1 LVFRYVILLWDEQLA
16 GLAARAQALAERLHA
31 KSTQW
36 REVINTN
43 GLRVLV
49 AGATPPFDACVL
61 LGEADRGPVGA
72 VLGEIYRRNAPQSPA
87 LLARR
92 EAAQIQVTQ
101 GRILAS
107 AYWGNY
113 VALIEDTNSRSRFVF
128 NDPCGTLPCYFAK
141 HLGVQVVFSCVGDSQ
156 VMGLPLSVNSDFV
169 RARAVNGFLDFD
181 IPSLL
186 GVSSVHRGECV
197 EFNREAE
204 CVSRAVYWHPASFER
219 ARELILEPELAAQ
232 ALRDT
237 VGDCVNSMAAS
248 HSRVVAQVSGGL
260 DSSIVLGCLAQA
272 PNKPDITCYT
282 DYVRESVCDERRW
295 ARYAT
300 QRKNLRHVEIG
311 RQPESLKYRELPAL
325 AASMEPASY
334 FPHWL
339 RGPLNRSLAKEYGAT
354 ALFTGEGGD
363 SCLCSTSYVFAV
375 NHALRRYG
383 FGRRALRTAA
393 MVARRRDRTI
403 WGVLVKAVGGELFGV
418 GTGGY
423 RRQLATVCRLVSSDV
438 RGALETESRASS
450 SWLAARGPVT
460 QESLLR
466 LGTLAFPPSFY
477 DLSTQPEVEA
487 PVSLSP
493 LCTQPVFEVCMRIP
507 VDVHF
512 DGGRVRGLARR
523 AFADLLPEPIFRR
536 QWKDRPL
543 SMAQGVIQCNL
554 KFVRETLME
563 GYLMRENILD
573 RGAVELALQSSPTES
588 AALSGE
594 VLSHV
599 DLELWIRNFA

>member
-1 LVFRYVILLWDEQLA
+1 VFRYVILLWDAQLA
-16 GLAARAQALAERLHA
+16 ATAARAQALAGRLHA

-36 REVINTN
+36 RDVIDTD
-43 GLRVLV
+43 GVTVLV
-49 AGATPPFDACVL
+49 AGAAPPFDARVL
-61 LGEADRGPVGA
+61 FGEADGGPVGV
-72 VLGEIYRRNAPQSPA
+72 VLGELYRRNTPQQQPIVG
-87 LLARR
+87 RR

-113 VALIEDTNSRSRFVF
+113 VALIEDPHSRSRFVF

-141 HLGVQVVFSCVGDSQ
+141 HRSVQVVFSCVGDAQ
-156 VMGLPLSVNSDFV
+156 VLGLPLSVNGDFV
-169 RARAVNGFLDFD
+169 RARAANGFLDFD
-181 IPSLL
+181 IPSLQ

-197 EFNREAE
+197 EFDREAE
-204 CVSRAVYWHPASFER
+204 CVSRAVYWHPASFEGVG
-219 ARELILEPELAAQ
+219 EPIVQPELAAQ
-232 ALRDT
+232 ALRKT
-237 VGDCVNSMAAS
+237 VSDCVNSMAAS

-260 DSSIVLGCLAQA
+260 DSSIVLGCLAEA
-272 PNKPDITCYT
+272 PNRPEITCYT

-300 QRKNLRHVEIG
+300 QRKNHRHVEVG
-311 RQPESLKYRELPAL
+311 REPGSLRYEELPAL

-339 RGPLNRSLAKEYGAT
+339 RGPLNRSLAREYGAT
-354 ALFTGEGGD
+354 AVFTGEGGD

-383 FGRRALRTAA
+383 VGRRTLRTAM

-403 WGVLVKAVGGELFGV
+403 WRVLVKAVAGEMFGV

-438 RGALETESRASS
+438 RRALETESSASS
-450 SWLAARGPVT
+450 SWLHTRGPVT

-466 LGTLAFPPSFY
+466 LGTLAFPPTFY
-477 DLSTQPEVEA
+477 DLSTTPEVEA
-487 PVSLSP
+487 PVNMSP
-493 LCTQPVFEVCMRIP
+493 LCAQPMFEVCMRIP

-512 DGGRVRGLARR
+512 DGGRIRGLARR
-523 AFADLLPEPIFRR
+523 AFADLLPEPILRR

-543 SMAQGVIQCNL
+543 SMVAGVIQRNL

-563 GYLMRENILD
+563 GYLMREKILD
-573 RGAVELALQSSPTES
+573 RRAVELALQDAPTSS

-599 DLELWIRNFA
+599 DLELWIKNFA

>member
-1 LVFRYVILLWDEQLA
+1 MFRYVILLWNAQVA
-16 GLAARAQALAERLHA
+16 GLAARAQALAGRLYA

-36 REVINTN
+36 RDAINTD

-49 AGATPPFDACVL
+49 AGAAPPFDACVL
-61 LGEADRGPVGA
+61 FGVAEGGPVGV
-72 VLGEIYRRNAPQSPA
+72 VLGEIYRRNAPQQQPG
-87 LLARR
+87 LGRG
-92 EAAQIQVTQ
+92 EAAQIQLTQ
-101 GRILAS
+101 GRIFAS

-113 VALIEDTNSRSRFVF
+113 VALVEDTNSRSRFVF

-141 HLGVQVVFSCVGDSQ
+141 HRGVQVVFSCVGDIQ
-156 VMGLPLSVNSDFV
+156 VIGLPLSVNGDFV

-197 EFNREAE
+197 EFDREAE

-219 ARELILEPELAAQ
+219 VGELIVEPELAAQ
-232 ALRDT
+232 TLRNT
-237 VGDCVNSMAAS
+237 VGDCVNSMAAP

-260 DSSIVLGCLAQA
+260 DSSIVLGCLAEA

-300 QRKNLRHVEIG
+300 QRKNLRHLEVA
-311 RQPESLKYRELPAL
+311 RHSESLKYQDLPAL

-354 ALFTGEGGD
+354 AVFTGEGGD

-375 NHALRRYG
+375 NHALRRFG
-383 FGRRALRTAA
+383 FGRRTLRTAA

-403 WGVLVKAVGGELFGV
+403 WRVLVKAVGGELFGV

-438 RGALETESRASS
+438 RNALETEPGVSG
-450 SWLAARGPVT
+450 SWLGTRGPVT

-466 LGTLAFPPSFY
+466 LGTLAFPPTFY
-477 DLSTQPEVEA
+477 DLSTQPEAPA
-487 PVSLSP
+487 PVSMSP
-493 LCTQPVFEVCMRIP
+493 LCAQPVFEVCMRIP

-523 AFADLLPEPIFRR
+523 AFADLLPEPIVLR

-543 SMAQGVIQCNL
+543 LMAQGVIQCNL

-563 GYLMRENILD
+563 GYLMREKILD
-573 RGAVELALQSSPTES
+573 RRAVELALQNEPTSS

>member
-1 LVFRYVILLWDEQLA
+1 VFRYVILLWDEQLA
-16 GLAARAQALAERLHA
+16 GLAARAQALAGRLCA

-36 REVINTN
+36 RDVIN
-43 GLRVLV
+43 GDGWRVLV
-49 AGATPPFDACVL
+49 AGVAPPFDACVL
-61 LGEADRGPVGA
+61 SRGGNGGAVGV
-72 VLGEIYRRNAPQSPA
+72 VLGEIYRRGAVQKPA
-87 LLARR
+87 VLGSR
-92 EAAQIQVTQ
+92 EAAQIQDTH

-107 AYWGNY
+107 ACWGNY
-113 VALIEDTNSRSRFVF
+113 VALIEDAGCRLRFVF
-128 NDPCGTLPCYFAK
+128 KDPCGTLPCYFTK
-141 HLGVQVVFSCVGDSQ
+141 HQGVQVVFSCVGDCQ
-156 VMGLPLSVNSDFV
+156 DVGLALSVNGDFV

-181 IPSLL
+181 IPSLV

-197 EFNREAE
+197 EFDRNAE
-204 CVSRAVYWHPASFER
+204 SASRAVYWHPASFEG
-219 ARELILEPELAAQ
+219 AGELIVEPELAAQ
-232 ALRDT
+232 ALRET
-237 VGDCVNSMAAS
+237 VEDCVNSMAVS
-248 HSRVVAQVSGGL
+248 HSRVIAQISGGL
-260 DSSIVLGCLAQA
+260 DSSIVLGCLAEA

-282 DYVRESVCDERRW
+282 DYVRQSVCDERRW

-300 QRKNLRHVEIG
+300 QRKNLRHVEVA
-311 RQPESLKYRELPAL
+311 REPKSLRYQELPAL

-334 FPHWL
+334 FPHYL

-354 ALFTGEGGD
+354 AVFTGEGGD
-363 SCLCSTSYVFAV
+363 ACLCSTSYVFAV

-383 FGRRALRTAA
+383 VGRRTLRTAA

-403 WGVLVKAVGGELFGV
+403 WRVLAKAVGGEVFGV

-438 RGALETESRASS
+438 RKALETESGASS
-450 SWLAARGPVT
+450 SWLGARGPVT

-466 LGTLAFPPSFY
+466 LGTLAFPPTFY
-477 DLSTQPEVEA
+477 DLSTQPQVEA
-487 PVSLSP
+487 PVSMSP
-493 LCTQPVFEVCMRIP
+493 LCMQPVFEVCMRIP

-523 AFADLLPEPIFRR
+523 AFADLLPEPILRR

-543 SMAQGVIQCNL
+543 SMVAGVLQHNL

-563 GYLMRENILD
+563 GYLMREKILD
-573 RGAVELALQSSPTES
+573 RRAVELALQNGPTSS
-588 AALSGE
+588 AVLSGE
-594 VLSHV
+594 VLSHL